1 MKETWVPHGSQSNIT
16 QQSTGDFS
24 RKNPELPHL
33 RLEPSTQ
40 RWYSRFLQPYRQ
52 QPDGSK
58 VPQKK
63 NRLQKIY
70 GSNFETKIYIQMSSF
85 FGEVKR
91 IKIIFWSSISDISK
105 TPAIAQVKAYSTI
118 IPEIWPMDVSRAWL
132 LRQLQQWG
140 SSKIWAPPKSLK
152 KCSLEDYVPSK
163 MVPFRCT
170 TRLFKKRM
178 SSTVV
183 VSSFLKLSGW
193 KFMKICSENQ
203 HQGKF
208 TTVVFLYVHHPNTSL
223 WPLGWWKRDPL
234 PPTRGWKGHFE
245 SPGGPGFLMDFKSP
259 SYTDLFGSVH
269 SRPTA
274 WQLLGSSMAKGP
286 TFSN

>member
-1 MKETWVPHGSQSNIT
+1 
-16 QQSTGDFS
+16 
-24 RKNPELPHL
+24 
-33 RLEPSTQ
+33 
-40 RWYSRFLQPYRQ
+40 
-52 QPDGSK
+52 
-58 VPQKK
+58 
-63 NRLQKIY
+63 
-70 GSNFETKIYIQMSSF
+70 
-85 FGEVKR
+85 
-91 IKIIFWSSISDISK
+91 
-105 TPAIAQVKAYSTI
+105 
-118 IPEIWPMDVSRAWL
+118 MDVSRAWL

-223 WPLGWWKRDPL
+223 WPFWDGENVTLYLQLGDEKVTLNHREDRVFSWIFNLHHTPTCSAPFIPDQLLDSSWGPAWRRGPPFPTNLQINGCLLVPL
-234 PPTRGWKGHFE
+234 ISGVVGDIYNPTRKQYKSGMYCQLGDYISPIPPFKGTRNQHWPHLQMMVHFRLLRLFTN
-245 SPGGPGFLMDFKSP
+245 GGYFQFL
-259 SYTDLFGSVH
+259 
-269 SRPTA
+269 
-274 WQLLGSSMAKGP
+274 AK
-286 TFSN
+286 

>member
-1 MKETWVPHGSQSNIT
+1 MGSSSPIFGVKIKNIWVATTYPWTPKPWWKNEGFKTPNIWVITRKNEGNVGSHGSQSNIT

-58 VPQKK
+58 GPKEK
-63 NRLQKIY
+63 PRLQKID
-70 GSNFETKIYIQMSSF
+70 GSNFETKIYIYTKPSF
-85 FGEVKR
+85 FGEVER

-140 SSKIWAPPKSLK
+140 SSKIWAPRKTLK
-152 KCSLEDYVPSK
+152 NVRWKIMFLLKWS
-163 MVPFRCT
+163 PFVAPPAF
-170 TRLFKKRM
+170 LKKRM
-178 SSTVV
+178 SS
-183 VSSFLKLSGW
+183 SSFI
-193 KFMKICSENQ
+193 FPQIIRVKIHENMF
-203 HQGKF
+203 GKPASRK
-208 TTVVFLYVHHPNTSL
+208 VHHRCVFVRS
-223 WPLGWWKRDPL
+223 
-234 PPTRGWKGHFE
+234 PP
-245 SPGGPGFLMDFKSP
+245 
-259 SYTDLFGSVH
+259 
-269 SRPTA
+269 
-274 WQLLGSSMAKGP
+274 
-286 TFSN
+286 